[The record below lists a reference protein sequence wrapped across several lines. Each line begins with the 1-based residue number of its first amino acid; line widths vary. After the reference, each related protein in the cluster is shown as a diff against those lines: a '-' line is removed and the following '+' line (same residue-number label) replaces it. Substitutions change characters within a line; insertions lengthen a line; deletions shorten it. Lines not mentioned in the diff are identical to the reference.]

1 MAGNGQSTQSAVN
14 AMWYERSALSL
25 LLLPLSLVYWLV
37 SGLRRWAFRFGL
49 LRSFPLGVPVIVVGN
64 LSVGGTGKTPVTI
77 WLVNALKARGFRPGV
92 VSRGYRGNVGSAPL
106 PVLPHSDPA
115 TVGDEPV
122 LIAERCDC
130 PVAVHPDRVAAGRL
144 LLEQGVDVIVADDGL
159 QHYRLQRDAELCV
172 IDGQRVFGNGFL
184 LPAGPLREPASR
196 LRQVDVLLVND
207 HGDQPAALPDAGSAV
222 RFRLVPGA
230 LQRIDGGAVLPLAD
244 LDGTRVHAVAAI
256 GNPDRFFA
264 TLRHAGMEVIEHP
277 RADHA
282 ALHSGDLEFD
292 DDLPVVIT
300 EKDAVKCRQFG
311 VEGVWVLPVDAEF
324 DNAQWLDVLL
334 DKNLALTSPTHV

>member
-1 MAGNGQSTQSAVN
+1 MAGSGQSNQSAIN
-14 AMWYERSALSL
+14 AVWYGRSPLAL
-25 LLLPLSLVYWLV
+25 LLLPLSLIYWLI
-37 SGLRRWAFRFGL
+37 SGFRRWLFRFEL
-49 LRSFPLGVPVIVVGN
+49 LRSYRLDVPVIVVGN

-122 LIAERCDC
+122 LIAERCEC
-130 PVAVHPDRVAAGRL
+130 PVAVHPDRVAAGHL
-144 LLEQGVDVIVADDGL
+144 LLEQGVDVVVADDGL

-172 IDGQRVFGNGFL
+172 VDGQRGFGNGFV
-184 LPAGPLREPASR
+184 LPAGPLREPTSR
-196 LRQVDVLLVND
+196 LRQIDVVLVND
-207 HGDQPAALPDAGSAV
+207 HGGQAIEVPHAGSPEH
-222 RFRLVPGA
+222 FRMLPGA
-230 LQRIDGGAVLPLAD
+230 LRRIDGGATLPLNELAE
-244 LDGTRVHAVAAI
+244 TQVHAVAAI

-264 TLRHAGMEVIEHP
+264 TLRSNGIDVIEHP
-277 RADHA
+277 LADHA
-282 ALHSGDLEFD
+282 ALHSGDLEFND
-292 DDLPVVIT
+292 ELPVVIT

-324 DNAQWLDVLL
+324 DNEQWLDTLL
-334 DKNLALTSPTHV
+334 DKTLALQPRANA